1 MTHYK
6 LAVSDQACL
15 VSHIITFFQVIDQ
28 LAGEAGALITMRHS
42 FAFDTIFYPAFT
54 TVFGFAHIDVYK
66 RQALRAGD
74 RIILLCDENFASEAH
89 LTLEHQCRM
98 VRLEQEGR

>member
-54 TVFGFAHIDVYK
+54 TVFGFAHIAD
-66 RQALRAGD
+66 QAAGTGIFMKAMPVAD
-74 RIILLCDENFASEAH
+74 LAVHS
-89 LTLEHQCRM
+89 T
-98 VRLEQEGR
+98 GSK